1 MSFTLP
7 LRSPP
12 VSVNLPSHIRR
23 PVEQRAEATPAARPQ
38 QTAQQLELPQQKVVA
53 QVESARTPHQGEQA
67 TDAYATVGDLMKAW
81 SSRFQAGAGAS
92 AQEPGLDVGPAGANP
107 EPAPEIGGWET
118 EGADSSVLKQTHQTN
133 CGAAVAVML
142 GKDLGTGKTQS
153 GSDTQKMDALE
164 SRFTDGK
171 GTSPHELS
179 NMLAHQGLKVT
190 QTSAGLDKDSLDQ
203 ALARGGKAA
212 VMVDSCLVDP
222 TTKEGETG
230 LAHWVSVEGKDDQGR
245 YLLKDP
251 STGTRIPVDAQRLA
265 DSMEISWR
273 QHQGGGMMLVE
284 SANGVGEPQAA
295 AESGKKVASMGN
307 TDGGGSRA
315 QANFGRESS

>member
-1 MSFTLP
+1 M
-7 LRSPP
+7 
-12 VSVNLPSHIRR
+12 NLSSHLRR
-23 PVEQRAEATPAARPQ
+23 PFEQRAEATPAAQPQ
-38 QTAQQLELPQQKVVA
+38 QTAQQLELPQEKVVTR
-53 QVESARTPHQGEQA
+53 VESARTPQQVEQA
-67 TDAYATVGDLMKAW
+67 TDAYAAVGDLMRAW
-81 SSRFQAGAGAS
+81 SSRFQAGGDAS
-92 AQEPGLDVGPAGANP
+92 AQEPGFGVGPAGANP
-107 EPAPEIGGWET
+107 EPAPEIGGWEAEGST
-118 EGADSSVLKQTHQTN
+118 EGSDSSVLKQTKQTN

-142 GKDLGTGKTQS
+142 SKDLGTGKTQS

-179 NMLAHQGLKVT
+179 NMLANQGLKVT

-203 ALARGGKAA
+203 TLARGGKAA

-265 DSMEISWR
+265 DSMEISWAK
-273 QHQGGGMMLVE
+273 HQGGGMMLVE

-295 AESGKKVASMGN
+295 AESGQKVASMGN
-307 TDGGGSRA
+307 TDGVGSRA

>member
-1 MSFTLP
+1 M
-7 LRSPP
+7 
-12 VSVNLPSHIRR
+12 SVNLPTHFRR
-23 PVEQRAEATPAARPQ
+23 PFEQRAEATPAAQPK
-38 QTAQQLELPQQKVVA
+38 QTAQQVELPQEKVVA
-53 QVESARTPHQGEQA
+53 SVESARTPLQVEQA
-67 TDAYATVGDLMKAW
+67 TDAYAAVGDLMQAW
-81 SSRFQAGAGAS
+81 SSRFQAGGGAS
-92 AQEPGLDVGPAGANP
+92 PAEGLDALGANA

-118 EGADSSVLKQTHQTN
+118 EGSDSSVLKQTKQTN

-142 GKDLGTGKTQS
+142 GKDLGTSKTQS

-179 NMLAHQGLKVT
+179 NMLANQGLKVT

-203 ALARGGKAA
+203 TLARGGKAA

-265 DSMEISWR
+265 DSMEISWAK
-273 QHQGGGMMLVE
+273 HQGGGMMLVE

-295 AESGKKVASMGN
+295 AESGQKVASMGN
-307 TDGGGSRA
+307 TDGVGSRA

>member
-1 MSFTLP
+1 M
-7 LRSPP
+7 
-12 VSVNLPSHIRR
+12 SVNLSSNLRR
-23 PVEQRAEATPAARPQ
+23 PFEQRAEATPAAQPQ
-38 QTAQQLELPQQKVVA
+38 QTAQQLELPQEKVVA
-53 QVESARTPHQGEQA
+53 RVESARTPQQVEQA
-67 TDAYATVGDLMKAW
+67 TDAYAAVGDLMREW
-81 SSRFQAGAGAS
+81 SSRFQAGGGAS
-92 AQEPGLDVGPAGANP
+92 AQEPGFSVGPAGAP
-107 EPAPEIGGWET
+107 EAPEIGGWET
-118 EGADSSVLKQTHQTN
+118 EGSDSSVLKQTKQTN

-142 GKDLGTGKTQS
+142 SKDLGTGKTQS
-153 GSDTQKMDALE
+153 VSDTQKMDALE

-179 NMLAHQGLKVT
+179 NMLANQGLKVT

-265 DSMEISWR
+265 DSMQISWAK
-273 QHQGGGMMLVE
+273 HQGGGMMLVE
-284 SANGVGEPQAA
+284 NANGIGEPQAA
-295 AESGKKVASMGN
+295 AESGQKVASMGN
-307 TDGGGSRA
+307 TDGVGSRA

>member
-1 MSFTLP
+1 MSVT
-7 LRSPP
+7 
-12 VSVNLPSHIRR
+12 LPSHH
-23 PVEQRAEATPAARPQ
+23 
-38 QTAQQLELPQQKVVA
+38 
-53 QVESARTPHQGEQA
+53 SRTPPPRADAMHPARDAQRTAPAPEKVAAVAESKPTALQAEQA
-67 TDAYATVGDLMKAW
+67 ADAYAVEQAVQQLWAN
-81 SSRFQAGAGAS
+81 RFAQGAGVS
-92 AQEPGLDVGPAGANP
+92 PQEGPGALGANP

-118 EGADSSVLKQTHQTN
+118 EGSDASVLKQTKQTN

-142 GKDLGTGKTQS
+142 GNDLGTGKTQS
-153 GSDTQKMDALE
+153 VSDTQKMDALE

-179 NMLAHQGLKVT
+179 NMLANQGLKVT
-190 QTSAGLDKDSLDQ
+190 QTSAGLDKDSLD
-203 ALARGGKAA
+203 ATLARGGKAA

-265 DSMEISWR
+265 DSMEISWAK
-273 QHQGGGMMLVE
+273 HQGGGMMLVE
-284 SANGVGEPQAA
+284 NANGIGEPQAA
-295 AESGKKVASMGN
+295 AESGQKVASMGN
-307 TDGGGSRA
+307 TDGVGSRA